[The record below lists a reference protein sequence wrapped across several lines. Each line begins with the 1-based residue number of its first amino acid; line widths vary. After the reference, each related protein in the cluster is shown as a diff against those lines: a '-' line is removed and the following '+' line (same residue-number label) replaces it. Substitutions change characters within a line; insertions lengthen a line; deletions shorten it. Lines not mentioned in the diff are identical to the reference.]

1 MENQEKKLRCKMSTF
16 QTELSFN
23 EWVQK
28 YNVSHGYI
36 EPTKYFQGNPSSGF
50 IPLSEEKKEPLIKRI
65 GYAVGNLVESIPLP
79 FID

>member
-1 MENQEKKLRCKMSTF
+1 MENQEKKLKCKMSTF
-16 QTELSFN
+16 KTDLTFN

-28 YNVSHGYI
+28 YNVSYGYV

-50 IPLSEEKKEPLIKRI
+50 IPLSEEKKEPLMKRI
-65 GYAVGNLVESIPLP
+65 GYVLEGFVNSIPLP